1 MSTFWIITWVT
12 WAGIIFLTAFVSI
25 FFDIDDDRIPIAYV
39 LLADILG
46 AIPGANL
53 IFALAIIIAIIGG
66 VVNQDLTPKENPFGE
81 NE

>member
-12 WAGIIFLTAFVSI
+12 WAAIIFLTAFVAV
-25 FFDIDDDRIPIAYV
+25 FFDLDSDSVPIAYV

-46 AIPGANL
+46 AIPGVNL
-53 IFALAIIIAIIGG
+53 LGALVLIIAIIGG
-66 VVNQDLTPKENPFGE
+66 IINKDLTPKEHPFGE

>member
-12 WAGIIFLTAFVSI
+12 WAAIIFLTAFVAV
-25 FFDIDDDRIPIAYV
+25 FFDLDSDRVPIAYV

-53 IFALAIIIAIIGG
+53 LGALVLIIAIIGG
-66 VVNQDLTPKENPFGE
+66 IITQDLTPKEHPFGE